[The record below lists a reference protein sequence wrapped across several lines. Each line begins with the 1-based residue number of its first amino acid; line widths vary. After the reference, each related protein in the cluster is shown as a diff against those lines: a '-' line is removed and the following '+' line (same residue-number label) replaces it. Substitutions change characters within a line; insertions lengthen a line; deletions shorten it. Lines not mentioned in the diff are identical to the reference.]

1 MYTGR
6 QLAPRIYRKTNNT
19 FHFENVS
26 AKEIE
31 KELKNLELKSCEL
44 SVSMKEN
51 PDRKKKK
58 NRMSSAN
65 VYFVTFEQ
73 VNIY

>member
-44 SVSMKEN
+44 SVSVKEN

-58 NRMSSAN
+58 KKK
-65 VYFVTFEQ
+65 EP
-73 VNIY
+73 IKL